1 MDREFLFTSESVSNG
16 HPDKIA
22 DQISDAILD
31 AYLKEDENAKVACE
45 VLITENLIV
54 ISGEFHKK
62 TKNEIDIDKIARDVL
77 REIGYNKKWGF
88 DPDECKI
95 LTIVKKQCEEITKGV
110 DKADGDIGAG
120 DQGLM
125 FGYATNETP
134 EYMPLPL
141 VLAHKLMIEHNRLRR
156 TSGFEWIGPDA
167 KSQVTVRYKNNK
179 PLCIESVV
187 LSTLHSEDKKGDEVK
202 NLISEHLIDR
212 VIPIDKRSKNFKLHI
227 NPAGDFTQGGPKTDT
242 GLTGRKIVVDTY
254 GGFCPNG
261 GGCFSGK
268 DATKVD
274 RSASYMA
281 RFLAKNIVA
290 SGYAERCTIQ
300 IAYAIGQTKPE
311 SLMVDF
317 HNSGNGSV
325 DEKAIEEIIC
335 NKYDLSPKGIIE
347 KLKLRTP
354 IYQKTAAFGHFGR
367 EEFEWEKF
375 EKI

>member
-1 MDREFLFTSESVSNG
+1 MEREYSFTSESVSNG

-45 VLITENLIV
+45 VLITDNLIV
-54 ISGEFHKK
+54 ISGEFKK
-62 TKNEIDIDKIARDVL
+62 NSINKIDVEKIARDVIKD
-77 REIGYNKKWGF
+77 IGYDKRWGF
-88 DPDECKI
+88 DPDGCEIISKI
-95 LTIVKKQCEEITKGV
+95 KKQCEEITKGV
-110 DKADGDIGAG
+110 EKSEGEIGAG

-125 FGYATNETP
+125 FGYATKETP

-141 VLAHKLMIEHNRLRR
+141 ILAHKLMIEHNNLRR
-156 TSGFEWIGPDA
+156 SVGFEWIGPDA
-167 KSQVTVRYKNNK
+167 KSQVTVRYRNNT
-179 PLCIESVV
+179 PLYVESVV
-187 LSTLHSEDKKGDEVK
+187 LSTLHLESYNNKVET
-202 NLISEHLIDR
+202 IITEHL
-212 VIPIDKRSKNFKLHI
+212 VDKVVPKEIRSKDFKLFI
-227 NPAGDFTQGGPKTDT
+227 NPAGPFTQGGPKTDT

-290 SGYAERCTIQ
+290 SGYAYKCTIQ
-300 IAYAIGQTKPE
+300 IAYAIGQTKPV

-317 HNSGNGSV
+317 HNTGKGKI
-325 DEKAIEEIIC
+325 DEQRVENIILD
-335 NKYDLSPKGIIE
+335 KFDLSPAGIIN

-367 EEFEWEKF
+367 EEFEWEKI

>member
-1 MDREFLFTSESVSNG
+1 MEREFLFTSESVSNG

-54 ISGEFHKK
+54 ITGEFKK
-62 TKNEIDIDKIARDVL
+62 NSNNSIDVENIAREVL
-77 REIGYNKKWGF
+77 RNIGYEKRWNF
-88 DPDECKI
+88 DPDNCKI
-95 LTIVKKQCEEITKGV
+95 IPIIKEQCEEITKGV
-110 DKADGDIGAG
+110 EKSQGKIGAG
-120 DQGLM
+120 DQGMM
-125 FGYATNETP
+125 FGYATNETS
-134 EYMPLPL
+134 EFMPLPL
-141 VLAHKLMIEHNRLRR
+141 VLAHKLMMEHDKLRR
-156 TSGFEWIGPDA
+156 VKGFEWIGPDA

-179 PLCIESVV
+179 PLYVENVV
-187 LSTLHSEDKKGDEVK
+187 VSTLHSNNMSEKDVK
-202 NLISEHLIDR
+202 EQIKTYLIDK
-212 VIPIDKRSKNFKLHI
+212 VVPKEIRSDNFSTFI
-227 NPAGDFTQGGPKTDT
+227 NPAGAFTKGGPKTDT

-300 IAYAIGQTKPE
+300 IAYAIGCTSPV
-311 SLMVDF
+311 SLMVDL
-317 HNSGNGSV
+317 HNTGR
-325 DEKAIEEIIC
+325 IEEKILEKKITD
-335 NKYDLSPKGIIE
+335 KYDLSPGGIIE
-347 KLKLRTP
+347 KLKLKQP

-367 EEFEWEKF
+367 ADFEWEKI